1 MKKRELIPDALFVID
16 DFLSVQECDDY
27 ILWSEQQG
35 YEEAKVQLDGGQ
47 VMMKNIRN
55 NSRIVFPDH
64 VLAEKIWNK
73 VAPFVV
79 RKFGNSEAIGL
90 NELFRFYRYE
100 SGQRFKKHKDG
111 SYVRNE
117 TEASYFTLMLYLNDD
132 FEGGETSFETHVIRP
147 EKGQVLI
154 FEHGLKHAGEP
165 IISGVKYVL
174 RTDIMYK
181 TIE

>member
-1 MKKRELIPDALFVID
+1 MIKNELIPYRLFTLD
-16 DFLSVQECDDY
+16 DFLSSRECEDL

-35 YEEAKVQLDGGQ
+35 YEEAKVQLDGQQ

-55 NSRIVFPDH
+55 NSRIVFADQ

-73 VAPFVV
+73 IVPFVV
-79 RKFGNSEAIGL
+79 TKFGNSEAIGL

-100 SGQRFKKHKDG
+100 PGQRFKKHKDG

-117 TEASYFTLMLYLNDD
+117 MEASQFTLMLYLNDD
-132 FEGGETSFETHVIRP
+132 FEGGETSFEDHIIRP
-147 EKGQVLI
+147 EKGQALI

-165 IISGVKYVL
+165 IVSGVKYVL

-181 TIE
+181 MI

>member
-1 MKKRELIPDALFVID
+1 MKKREIIPETLFVID

-35 YEEAKVQLDGGQ
+35 YEEAKVQLDGQ
-47 VMMKNIRN
+47 QIMMKNIRN
-55 NSRIVFPDH
+55 NSRIVFADH

-79 RKFGNSEAIGL
+79 TRFENSEAIGL

-100 SGQRFKKHKDG
+100 PGQRFKKHKDG

-117 TEASYFTLMLYLNDD
+117 TEASRFTLMLYLNDD
-132 FEGGETSFETHVIRP
+132 FEGGETSFEKRIIRP
-147 EKGQVLI
+147 EKGQALI

-165 IISGVKYVL
+165 IVSGVKYVL

-181 TIE
+181 MI